1 MKIIEPCTIKGCGNP
16 GTVRG
21 ASITA
26 PDDRP
31 FCIEHSVDI
40 VALHQLYRIAPTTE
54 RKES

>member
-16 GTVRG
+16 GVVRG
-21 ASITA
+21 ASATA

-31 FCIEHSVDI
+31 FCIVHSVDI
-40 VALHQLYRIAPTTE
+40 VKLHQLYRIAPTTE